1 MRRYRVGWDVGGW
14 HCDRNRESRD
24 ALAILEIERSVPRV
38 VGRPWRGNLR
48 DLLMSKTGP
57 ELMMSMLA
65 LCGLSN
71 AGGES
76 EVTVAID
83 TPLGWPRAMLD
94 LVLGRATSFVSADDR
109 VNPYTRRRTEI
120 ALIER
125 GIATPLS
132 AVRDMIGSQSTK
144 GIHFLRG
151 AGLVERATGVWSGSN
166 NDMKIVAI
174 ETYPAAA
181 VATGGIERLFE
192 AVYPPADKDAA
203 TRSAAA
209 FDDLDDAL
217 RCAIVAHL
225 FADEPELL
233 DPPPT
238 EVPDGVGWIMLPRQT
253 RVAGRPGR
261 EASRHV

>member
-1 MRRYRVGWDVGGW
+1 MRRFRVGWDVGGW

-24 ALAILEIERSVPRV
+24 ALSILEIEGSKPPRA

-48 DLLMSKTGP
+48 ELLMSKTGP
-57 ELMMSMLA
+57 ELMIGMLA
-65 LCGLSN
+65 LCHVPHAGDGL
-71 AGGES
+71 

-94 LVLGRATSFVSADDR
+94 LVLGGATSFVTSDDR

-120 ALIER
+120 DLIER

-144 GIHFLRG
+144 GIHFLRS
-151 AGLVERATGVWSGSN
+151 AGLVERSPGVWRGGSN
-166 NDMKIVAI
+166 DTSIAAI

-181 VATGGIERLFE
+181 VATGGIDRLFE
-192 AVYPPADKDAA
+192 AVHPSVDKDAA
-203 TRSAAA
+203 TPRAVAL
-209 FDDLDDAL
+209 DDLEDAL

-225 FADEPELL
+225 FADEPDLL
-233 DPPPT
+233 EAPPT
-238 EVPDGVGWIMLPRQT
+238 EVPDGEGWIMLPRQT
-253 RVAGRPGR
+253 SRVL
-261 EASRHV
+261 